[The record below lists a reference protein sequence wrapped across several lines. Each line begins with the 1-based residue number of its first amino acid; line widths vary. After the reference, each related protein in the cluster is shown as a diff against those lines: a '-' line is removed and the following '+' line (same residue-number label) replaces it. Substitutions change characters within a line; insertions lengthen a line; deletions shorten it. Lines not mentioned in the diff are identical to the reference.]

1 MSKSLDF
8 SECVSAIKS
17 LVSATERRDKAIIAL
32 EAAKKEE
39 RESCEEF
46 FAAKKRF
53 LKMMDDADIAANGNF
68 GWDIRVCI
76 FWATM
81 IPAVN
86 EGMKTSEQ

>member
-17 LVSATERRDKAIIAL
+17 LVSSMERRDKAIIAL
-32 EAAKKEE
+32 DAAKNEE

-46 FAAKKRF
+46 VAAKRRF
-53 LKMMDDADIAANGNF
+53 LKMMDDADIAANRNF
-68 GWDIRVCI
+68 GWDIRVCK

-86 EGMKTSEQ
+86 EGTKQSEQ